1 MKKSLPLGIVFFAG
15 VVMFFQHFIPTD
27 QSEFIY
33 KYANDWLICIGVY
46 AMLLGIWSLIRV
58 TLHKARHDPN
68 ERFYAIVTLVSM
80 GIMIV
85 AGWDV
90 DNLRAG
96 SLFMNMFNYILIPV
110 QATIFSLLAFYVASA
125 AYRAFRARTVLATL
139 LLFTAFVV
147 MLRMI
152 PLGYIS
158 ELNQYLVAWILSVP
172 NLAAKRAI
180 IMGVGLG
187 MMATSIKIIL
197 GIERQYLG
205 GD

>member
-1 MKKSLPLGIVFFAG
+1 MKRSLPIGIVFFAG
-15 VVMFFQHFIPTD
+15 TVMFFQHFVPTD

-46 AMLLGIWSLIRV
+46 AILLGIFSLVRV
-58 TLHKARHDPN
+58 TIHKARHDPQ
-68 ERFYAIVTLVSM
+68 ERVYAIVTLVAM
-80 GIMIV
+80 AVMIV
-85 AGWDV
+85 AGFDV
-90 DNLRAG
+90 KNLAAG
-96 SLFMNMFNYILIPV
+96 SLFMNFFEYILIPI

-125 AYRAFRARTVLATL
+125 AYRAFRLRTVLSSVL
-139 LLFTAFVV
+139 LITAFLV

-152 PLGYIS
+152 PLGPIS
-158 ELNQYLVAWILSVP
+158 AINQSIVAWIIMVP
-172 NLAAKRAI
+172 NLAAKRSI

-187 MMATSIKIIL
+187 MMATSMKIIL